1 MKYLAIAILFLGCWF
16 IWAAGGIYSDSHHMG
31 SKIDLVERQ
40 AGWKGGTLK
49 KEDSESLS
57 WEFGLLISEGK
68 YGFQLLER
76 AMKMLVLSGLTLCMA
91 GTTLLIVSTKRPFN
105 KRPEGAPGK
114 SSPSN
119 PSRGPGAPH
128 P

>member
-76 AMKMLVLSGLTLCMA
+76 AMKMLNVSAAA
-91 GTTLLIVSTKRPFN
+91 GQR
-105 KRPEGAPGK
+105 
-114 SSPSN
+114 SSAFKLRAARVRSVN
-119 PSRGPGAPH
+119 RRGR
-128 P
+128 